1 MTKHL
6 FSGDGIWPI
15 INPPLTDFV
24 WELCAKWPFISSAQT
39 ELRKIVELKP
49 YLINDETFSSWGT
62 SWNWEFY
69 RRRQIQ
75 WLMHPRHLPLTNWNR
90 GSQRKKERFSILSRI
105 DCWHWSLTSP
115 YRMDLELLTKSVKH
129 LTSWFQTI
137 ELGFGQF
144 PLFPWVS
151 GSKLSIV
158 LFFLTNHML
167 TSIPW
172 QRSDCHMFA
181 VDSVN

>member
-6 FSGDGIWPI
+6 LSGDGIWPI

-39 ELRKIVELKP
+39 ELRKIVELKA
-49 YLINDETFSSWGT
+49 YLINAETFSSWGM

-75 WLMHPRHLPLTNWNR
+75 WLMHPRHLPLTNWNW
-90 GSQRKKERFSILSRI
+90 GSRRKKKSFSILSRI

-115 YRMDLELLTKSVKH
+115 YRVDLELLTKRTFDLLISNYRVG
-129 LTSWFQTI
+129 LWAISSFSLGQWFQIAYCPIFPHKPHANLNSLTK
-137 ELGFGQF
+137 EWLPYVCGWFG
-144 PLFPWVS
+144 
-151 GSKLSIV
+151 
-158 LFFLTNHML
+158 
-167 TSIPW
+167 
-172 QRSDCHMFA
+172 
-181 VDSVN
+181 

>member
-1 MTKHL
+1 MDIETLIFDWAWNCFSPWSFDQRERIGPGTKLVTKHL

-39 ELRKIVELKP
+39 ELRKIVELKA
-49 YLINDETFSSWGT
+49 YLINAETFSSWGM

-105 DCWHWSLTSP
+105 HCWHWSLTSP

-129 LTSWFQTI
+129 LT
-137 ELGFGQF
+137 
-144 PLFPWVS
+144 
-151 GSKLSIV
+151 KL
-158 LFFLTNHML
+158 
-167 TSIPW
+167 
-172 QRSDCHMFA
+172 
-181 VDSVN
+181 